1 VIGATRVALNHM
13 LSAAGWGFVTAMSLL
28 LGAGL
33 AVVFKPT
40 RPVIG
45 AIMAFGAGALIS
57 AVSFELVGEALESD
71 RAGLVALG
79 LGAGSLAFFVGD
91 GVIEKKG
98 GGGRK
103 RSGGEQASGSALA
116 IFLGTVL
123 DGLPESFILGLAVA
137 RDDPVSVAFVGAVF
151 ISNLPEAM
159 AGTHGLLRAR
169 WPFVRIMTM
178 WAAVVLAA
186 VVSAAL
192 GFVFFDSNPGAEGA
206 FVQGFAAGALLT
218 MLANTMMPE
227 AFEYEG
233 RWVGIFTVG
242 GFAVAVAL
250 SELG

>member
-1 VIGATRVALNHM
+1 M
-13 LSAAGWGFVTAMSLL
+13 LSAAGWGLVTATSLL

-57 AVSFELVGEALESD
+57 AVSFELVGEALEAD

-137 RDDPVSVAFVGAVF
+137 RDPVSVAFVGAVF

-159 AGTHGLLRAR
+159 AGTHGLLRAG
-169 WPFVRIMTM
+169 WSVVRIMTM

-192 GFVFFDSNPGAEGA
+192 GFVSSIQIQVPR
-206 FVQGFAAGALLT
+206 VPSSKVSPPALCSRCSPT
-218 MLANTMMPE
+218 
-227 AFEYEG
+227 
-233 RWVGIFTVG
+233 R
-242 GFAVAVAL
+242 
-250 SELG
+250 